1 MALAPLTYCS
11 VHSIQPS
18 IVLTNDWP
26 CGLVATYARMFYDT
40 TSLQNASFFH
50 IIHNLD
56 DSYEGRIYPEGDD
69 RLSDLHHIPIQ
80 LLQDP
85 YWQANIINPS
95 RCVLLST
102 DNWGTVSTTYQT
114 DIMHSSALAAL
125 LRRFP
130 QPFSSP
136 NGVLVFE
143 KKMKYEGLPTHTHNT
158 AKLFVQGKYFG
169 NENLKI
175 PLLVFVGRITEQKGV
190 HLICEVAEEL
200 IVSCNRNIQIIVGG
214 IANESDPYGRYC
226 MSKMEYLRTYYGDC
240 FWVGDGDSLNRRQ
253 IRTSSSRTASC
264 AIWRRTSV

>member
-114 DIMHSSALAAL
+114 DIMHSSAPDAS
-125 LRRFP
+125 R
-130 QPFSSP
+130 SP
-136 NGVLVFE
+136 S
-143 KKMKYEGLPTHTHNT
+143 P
-158 AKLFVQGKYFG
+158 
-169 NENLKI
+169 
-175 PLLVFVGRITEQKGV
+175 PRTE
-190 HLICEVAEEL
+190 C
-200 IVSCNRNIQIIVGG
+200 
-214 IANESDPYGRYC
+214 
-226 MSKMEYLRTYYGDC
+226 
-240 FWVGDGDSLNRRQ
+240 
-253 IRTSSSRTASC
+253 SSSR
-264 AIWRRTSV
+264 RR